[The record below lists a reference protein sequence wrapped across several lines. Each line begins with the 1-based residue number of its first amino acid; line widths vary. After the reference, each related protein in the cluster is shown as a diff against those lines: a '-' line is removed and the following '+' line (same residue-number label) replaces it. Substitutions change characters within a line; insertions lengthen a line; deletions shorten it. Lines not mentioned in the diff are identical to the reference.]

1 MSEGSIPPAIPPPR
15 SPSPKAIPPPIRT
28 PTSTRPPIASGR
40 PHRPPPPPKKKR
52 APTYGRFTLT
62 DPVSGQCREVE
73 LAPSNKAIVELTPT
87 GAEGLHYGTG
97 YRYGDTTV
105 LIAATGQCALLRT
118 SVENTSRLLRNVIRH
133 DRLEPLEDGRRLLV
147 GLDLV
152 DTHRAV
158 VLLFGGNHIALRN
171 GNIIDIDKIQHYI
184 IARYS
189 PGFKQIDITWSDNKS
204 NGSLSLVAPDKA
216 AEAAMATI
224 QSRQTNKFVSGNAAL
239 AELYREYTELRKED
253 YLFVLFA
260 DLILLDRKLQ
270 EGIGISELVRQ
281 LKSKGGV
288 EFAENK
294 VLSEATIAKVLVLT
308 EGIRLTKQK
317 LELLT
322 SMYPYYWL
330 QQDAERLAAVF
341 GNMLPNG
348 FIETRRRR
356 IVPRMR
362 QDIRTVQGTILRSL
376 AEIESG
382 SRQIDS
388 MLAKDEVKK
397 HWSSKAMRWGPAI
410 IQGGLAISYLFMT
423 GGAGAATTASM
434 LTSQQA
440 IGARMLAGVIGTQA
454 AGQLFGYF
462 QQDKEASAQV
472 KRAAETIFP
481 WWDIF
486 RSTLVVCIYEAGQF
500 LGDLLTESM
509 KQDKDLI
516 DGLPPDRKPAVV
528 DRLRQTLT
536 DMIRQSHERRASAFV
551 VGGDIRL
558 ADVIQ
563 EIRLTMGPE
572 IRHTLNDFS
581 QRLTLG
587 TDKKEYNHDGR

>member
-1 MSEGSIPPAIPPPR
+1 MSEGSNPPSTPPPLR
-15 SPSPKAIPPPIRT
+15 QSPKAMPPPIRMPAT
-28 PTSTRPPIASGR
+28 TRPPATSVR
-40 PHRPPPPPKKKR
+40 PNHPPPPPKKKKQ
-52 APTYGRFTLT
+52 PVLGHFSLM
-62 DPVSGQCREVE
+62 DPITGQCRDAD
-73 LAPSNKAIVELTPT
+73 LAAGNKAIVELSPA
-87 GAEGLHYGTG
+87 GAESACYVAG
-97 YRYGDTTV
+97 YRFGDVTV
-105 LIAATGQCALLRT
+105 LIASDGQCATLRA
-118 SVENTSRLLRNVIRH
+118 SIENTARLLRNVARH
-133 DRLEPLEDGRRLLV
+133 ERLEPIGGGRKLLVAVECSDDPRAVPLAFADGR
-147 GLDLV
+147 
-152 DTHRAV
+152 
-158 VLLFGGNHIALRN
+158 IALGGDR
-171 GNIIDIDKIQHYI
+171 IIEIDDIQHYI
-184 IARYS
+184 IARHT

-317 LELLT
+317 LELLA

-330 QQDAERLAAVF
+330 QQDADRLAAVF

-348 FIETRRRR
+348 FIEARRRR

-410 IQGGLAISYLFMT
+410 IQGGLAVSYLFMT
-423 GGAGAATTASM
+423 GGAGAATAASM

-509 KQDKDLI
+509 KQDKKLI

>member
-1 MSEGSIPPAIPPPR
+1 MSEGSKPPAIPPPR

-28 PTSTRPPIASGR
+28 PTSTRPPIASGS
-40 PHRPPPPPKKKR
+40 PHRPPPTPKKKR
-52 APTYGRFTLT
+52 APTFGRFTLT

-73 LAPSNKAIVELTPT
+73 LAPGNKAIVELTPT
-87 GAEGLHYGTG
+87 GAEGRRYGTG
-97 YRYGDTTV
+97 YRFGDTTV
-105 LIAATGQCALLRT
+105 LISATGQCALLRT
-118 SVENTSRLLRNVIRH
+118 SIENTSRLLRNVARH
-133 DRLEPLEDGRRLLV
+133 DRLEPLADGRRLLV
-147 GLDLV
+147 GLDMS
-152 DTHRAV
+152 DNRCA
-158 VLLFGGNHIALRN
+158 VLLSFAGNSLELGN
-171 GNIIDIDKIQHYI
+171 GNNIEIASIQHYI
-184 IARYS
+184 IARHS
-189 PGFKQIDITWSDNKS
+189 PGFKQIDLTWPENKAK
-204 NGSLSLVAPDKA
+204 GSLSLVAPDKA
-216 AEAAMATI
+216 AEEAMVAI
-224 QSRQTNKFVSGNAAL
+224 QSRQTNKYVLGNATI

-317 LELLT
+317 LELLA
-322 SMYPYYWL
+322 SMYPYYWI

-362 QDIRTVQGTILRSL
+362 QDIRAVQGTILRSL

-587 TDKKEYNHDGR
+587 TDKKEYNHDGH